1 MPNLILEK
9 LEDEGQIIRSAY
21 QRRLPSD
28 TSKDYYFMQR
38 NTGDV
43 QSLTVE
49 YGFLDNAR
57 DAEKLKNNWPR
68 YVDAVVDA
76 VMEYIGVSP
85 SKNTYTVQSG
95 DTYFMGNNE

>member
-1 MPNLILEK
+1 
-9 LEDEGQIIRSAY
+9 
-21 QRRLPSD
+21 
-28 TSKDYYFMQR
+28 MQR

-49 YGFLDNAR
+49 YGFLDNAK

-76 VMEYIGVSP
+76 VMEYIGLTP
-85 SKNTYTVQSG
+85 SQNTYTVQSG
-95 DTYFMGNNE
+95 DNLYSIARKYNTTVDEIKRKNNLTSNNLSIGQILVI